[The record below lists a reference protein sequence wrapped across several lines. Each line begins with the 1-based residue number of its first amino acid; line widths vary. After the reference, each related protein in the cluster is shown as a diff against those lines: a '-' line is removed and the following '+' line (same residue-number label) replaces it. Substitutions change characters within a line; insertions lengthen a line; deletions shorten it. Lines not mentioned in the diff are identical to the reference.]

1 MVSGNDCLHDET
13 ESSNITSLQTDSSC
27 KTNTNIN
34 QSSHE
39 SVCQKDSC
47 NNNFQQFNFKDCKC
61 REIHSIIHGISSEEI
76 DPVVVESYN
85 NDLLKDKNL
94 IDQTLCQC
102 HARKM

>member
-27 KTNTNIN
+27 KTSTNVK

-47 NNNFQQFNFKDCKC
+47 NNFQQFNFKDCKC

-76 DPVVVESYN
+76 DPVEESYN
-85 NDLLKDKNL
+85 KDLPKDKNL
-94 IDQTLCQC
+94 LEQTLCQC
-102 HARKM
+102 HGRKM